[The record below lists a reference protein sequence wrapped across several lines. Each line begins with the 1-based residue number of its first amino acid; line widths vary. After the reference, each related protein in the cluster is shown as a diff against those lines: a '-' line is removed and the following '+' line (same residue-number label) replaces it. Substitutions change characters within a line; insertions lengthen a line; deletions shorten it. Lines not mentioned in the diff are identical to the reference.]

1 VCDEVTADL
10 RRIVDGRTGEPL
22 VKDVLRPRG
31 DDAFAL
37 PALDADLIVSMNAV
51 TDRIRHP
58 DLGPVGPAPYMRPGE
73 HSTRGWAVA
82 AGNGI
87 EVETNPAGDVVDLS
101 RTILGLLGLD
111 DDTLIGRPLIGRP
124 VTPG

>member
-1 VCDEVTADL
+1 
-10 RRIVDGRTGEPL
+10 
-22 VKDVLRPRG
+22 
-31 DDAFAL
+31 
-37 PALDADLIVSMNAV
+37 
-51 TDRIRHP
+51 
-58 DLGPVGPAPYMRPGE
+58 MRPGE